1 MIQNKINTARNIYKL
16 LKSEFRD
23 LPKSK
28 IVIHTTKKYQKV
40 CNGTIG
46 SAYAHAHSEARKN
59 SRYKNQI
66 CIQQKFLCSASLMVI
81 AEMMAHEAAHLVIK
95 GNHGKRWE
103 KRYERHYD
111 FLKECKKNGEL
122 ERCEE

>member
-81 AEMMAHEAAHLVIK
+81 AEMMAHEAAHLVIR
-95 GNHGKRWE
+95 GIHGKRWE

-111 FLKECKKNGEL
+111 FLKACKKNGEL

>member
-1 MIQNKINTARNIYKL
+1 MIEYNLNTARNIYKL

-46 SAYAHAHSEARKN
+46 SAFAHAHSEARKN

-66 CIQQKFLCSASLMVI
+66 CIQQKFLCDASLMVI
-81 AEMMAHEAAHLVIK
+81 AEMIAHEAAHLVIK